1 MPNTKISRNMWKMYD
16 ALISVLE
23 KFNATNIINYNNDIN
38 MIITNTNDK
47 GVIEELIDMI
57 KYVTSGGAPPPPPP
71 GDNGAGCIEGRKEKL
86 YRLFLKLKDND
97 AELLQKLLQKLENRL
112 MELLRE
118 PNNDPEKN
126 QQYRS
131 KYLKYANAKGIS
143 LEQVFHKKY
152 LLYKMKY
159 MQLKKQLNL

>member
-1 MPNTKISRNMWKMYD
+1 MPNTKISLDMWKMYD
-16 ALISVLE
+16 AFISALE
-23 KFNATNIINYNNDIN
+23 KFNSTNIIDYNNLINDI
-38 MIITNTNDK
+38 IINDK
-47 GVIEELIDMI
+47 DVIEELIPMI
-57 KYVTSGGAPPPPPP
+57 NYITRGGAPPPPPP
-71 GDNGAGCIEGRKEKL
+71 GGNGAGCIEGRKEKL
-86 YRLFLKLKDND
+86 YRLLLKLKNDN
-97 AELLQKLLQKLENRL
+97 AELLQKLLQKLKDKL
-112 MELLRE
+112 SQLLQE
-118 PNNDPEKN
+118 PNNDLDEN